1 MSKNNKS
8 IKDKMIKKYGKKCF
22 IEELGLRTKEEIEQD
37 LLKYKKSKRKELQML
52 TFHHIR
58 ERCKGGQATEENG
71 AILRNINHI
80 WFNSLS
86 RDEQARINKL
96 FIEYKNRFK
105 SEQEINILI
114 TEVIPEEREIKI
126 KEVEIVTT
134 PELELELE
142 LESKPEPE
150 LILPVHDIS
159 LDIDPEEYKKYI
171 ELRRKRQR
179 EKWKG
184 HVWGVD
190 DRSDNR
196 NDDSR

>member
-58 ERCKGGQATEENG
+58 ERCKGGLATEENG

-134 PELELELE
+134 SKLKLELE
-142 LESKPEPE
+142 LESDPEPE

-159 LDIDPEEYKKYI
+159 LDIEEYKKYI

-190 DRSDNR
+190 DRNNSDGR
-196 NDDSR
+196 